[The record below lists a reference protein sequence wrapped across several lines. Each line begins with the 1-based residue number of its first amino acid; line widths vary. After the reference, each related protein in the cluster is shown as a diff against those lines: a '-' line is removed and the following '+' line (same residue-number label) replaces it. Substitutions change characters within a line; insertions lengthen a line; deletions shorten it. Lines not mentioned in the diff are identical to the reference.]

1 MHPLSKLLSE
11 VEMAN
16 VFPAVNEIWKLHEQF
31 LATLEATMQTEDLTK
46 SGTERRKLA
55 EIFSELASNC
65 EKVYSPFLNQFQ
77 QASLVLKRLM
87 ENDPFKVG
95 LAVESICSPRSSGIS
110 GLKYLGELM
119 ITPMQRLPRY
129 ELLFKV
135 GFCFVC
141 FHFVLTLLRF
151 FLGAGQVH
159 ERVASRLCQFG
170 KGSCRHSGPVSGHQ

>member
-1 MHPLSKLLSE
+1 
-11 VEMAN
+11 MAN

-31 LATLEATMQTEDLTK
+31 LAKLETTMQTKDHAK
-46 SGTERRKLA
+46 AGTERRELA
-55 EIFSELASNC
+55 AIFSELASNC
-65 EKVYSPFLNQFQ
+65 ERVYSPFLNQFQ

-95 LAVESICSPRSSGIS
+95 LAVESISSPLANGIT

-135 GFCFVC
+135 CHCFI
-141 FHFVLTLLRF
+141 F
-151 FLGAGQVH
+151 F
-159 ERVASRLCQFG
+159 RSR
-170 KGSCRHSGPVSGHQ
+170 